1 MTDIE
6 PGTLLANPARAGTC
20 FVDARDRAAMV
31 EAASALDFKVVA
43 VDLASATGKHAL
55 IDAIAAALEF
65 PSTFGHNWDALAD
78 SLGDLSWLPA
88 PGYMLLLD
96 HTQGLRE
103 AAPGDFDTLLEILE
117 DATRAHARAGTPLWT
132 LLPKTD

>member
-6 PGTLLANPARAGTC
+6 PGTLLANPARAGTR
-20 FVDARDRAAMV
+20 FVAARDRAAMV
-31 EAASALDFKVVA
+31 EAAPTLDFQVVA
-43 VDLASATGKHAL
+43 VDLASATGKRAL

-65 PSTFGHNWDALAD
+65 PSPFGHNWAALAD

-96 HTQGLRE
+96 HTQVLRE
-103 AAPGDFDTLLEILE
+103 AAPDDFDTLLGILE
-117 DATRAHARAGTPLWT
+117 DATRAHGSTVTPLWT
-132 LLPKTD
+132 LLPQ

>member
-6 PGTLLANPARAGTC
+6 PGTLLANPARASTC

-31 EAASALDFKVVA
+31 EAATALDFKVVA
-43 VDLASATGKHAL
+43 VDLASATGKRAL
-55 IDAIAAALEF
+55 IDAIATALEF

-96 HTQGLRE
+96 HTQVLRE
-103 AAPGDFDTLLEILE
+103 AAPDDFDTLLGILE
-117 DATRAHARAGTPLWT
+117 DATRAHGSTGTPLWT
-132 LLPKTD
+132 LLPR